1 MYMLSTVIS
10 QTGECNAQHA
20 TDLCFLNQWGY
31 STLLLIIIGIGL
43 VYLLFKKRKFLVDNL
58 KWIAGT
64 VFIAGFLIYWYAFNE
79 GGSDSNSIALAF
91 RSALSSMEMFASHS
105 DLLEVPEDLHHDPFY
120 MTIFSVIHFLA
131 VIVSAVFIIKLL
143 GFRFISWVRLCM
155 ANLSRKKKCRLFIFW
170 GVNDNAILLANSI
183 RKKAAEPKGK
193 NEEGWENCKFIFVRL
208 LSANESSSH
217 GRFTFSHFFNSS
229 HDGTEKFIEKIEELD
244 GILVNSKFGIT
255 GRVIDKVK
263 SEFDLYKY
271 LGLRRLGN
279 LIKKYPQATFYF
291 LSPNE
296 ELNLEAVSVFKE
308 IAKCKE
314 DRVHNQVQI
323 YCHARKNNQNQ
334 KLEICDGLKHQIH
347 IIDSSNLAV
356 LQLKKNVRNHPVNF
370 VDVDTSKACVK
381 KPFTSMII
389 GFGETGRDA
398 FRFLYEFGALID
410 VNGNRN
416 PQKIYV
422 VDEHMDELKGD
433 FLMKAPALKERK
445 NELEWCEEM
454 SIHSERFWE
463 KFSEIIHDLNYV
475 VIAIGNDNEGMAL
488 AIDLYEYAYRY
499 RKDCFND
506 FRIYLRVN
514 GSCNT
519 IQLKQIKEYFNI
531 YGNTRDVIITFGA
544 QEEIFS
550 YDVVSTDVLE
560 VLAKEFYYAYQKIMI
575 DAMPETN
582 EKEIEEK
589 KKAKESLKQTA
600 EEEWNARREA
610 LQDKHSLDAQIKL
623 AYQEEQDRA
632 NVWHIDTKKF
642 LAGAMGEDGKDN
654 KERLKEMVE
663 LTQRD
668 AHTLNYSKVCD
679 VVSSTLFDNLS
690 KCEHLRW
697 NACMELQGF
706 VTCDGDKDFQQK
718 KHKCIVDNDILRSK
732 YPETIPYDQC
742 VVELSFRL
750 KKN

>member
-1 MYMLSTVIS
+1 MM
-10 QTGECNAQHA
+10 EE
-20 TDLCFLNQWGY
+20 
-31 STLLLIIIGIGL
+31 IIM
-43 VYLLFKKRKFLVDNL
+43 K
-58 KWIAGT
+58 
-64 VFIAGFLIYWYAFNE
+64 
-79 GGSDSNSIALAF
+79 
-91 RSALSSMEMFASHS
+91 
-105 DLLEVPEDLHHDPFY
+105 
-120 MTIFSVIHFLA
+120 LA
-131 VIVSAVFIIKLL
+131 VIYHSETENTKQAAEWIADGMNEVSGVEARAFSIEKVDEDFVKEAKGIVVGSPSYMAQMTPQIHNWLFEKAGELEFPGKMGGAFATEQYTHGGGTQVIQSILTIEMVKGMLCYSGGMACGKPVIHL
-143 GFRFISWVRLCM
+143 GPV
-155 ANLSRKKKCRLFIFW
+155 
-170 GVNDNAILLANSI
+170 GVNNNM
-183 RKKAAEPKGK
+183 
-193 NEEGWENCKFIFVRL
+193 
-208 LSANESSSH
+208 
-217 GRFTFSHFFNSS
+217 
-229 HDGTEKFIEKIEELD
+229 EKFN
-244 GILVNSKFGIT
+244 GM
-255 GRVIDKVK
+255 
-263 SEFDLYKY
+263 
-271 LGLRRLGN
+271 GN
-279 LIKKYPQATFYF
+279 Y
-291 LSPNE
+291 
-296 ELNLEAVSVFKE
+296 
-308 IAKCKE
+308 
-314 DRVHNQVQI
+314 
-323 YCHARKNNQNQ
+323 
-334 KLEICDGLKHQIH
+334 
-347 IIDSSNLAV
+347 
-356 LQLKKNVRNHPVNF
+356 
-370 VDVDTSKACVK
+370 
-381 KPFTSMII
+381 
-389 GFGETGRDA
+389 
-398 FRFLYEFGALID
+398 
-410 VNGNRN
+410 
-416 PQKIYV
+416 
-422 VDEHMDELKGD
+422 
-433 FLMKAPALKERK
+433 
-445 NELEWCEEM
+445 
-454 SIHSERFWE
+454 
-463 KFSEIIHDLNYV
+463 
-475 VIAIGNDNEGMAL
+475 
-488 AIDLYEYAYRY
+488 
-499 RKDCFND
+499 
-506 FRIYLRVN
+506 
-514 GSCNT
+514 
-519 IQLKQIKEYFNI
+519 KEYFNI

-610 LQDKHSLDAQIKL
+610 LQDKHSLNAQIKL

>member
-1 MYMLSTVIS
+1 MTEIRKNIISVITVCYNAKSNLEKTILSV
-10 QTGECNAQHA
+10 
-20 TDLCFLNQWGY
+20 LNQTY
-31 STLLLIIIGIGL
+31 SNIEYIII
-43 VYLLFKKRKFLVDNL
+43 D
-58 KWIAGT
+58 
-64 VFIAGFLIYWYAFNE
+64 
-79 GGSDSNSIALAF
+79 GGSTDGTIDIIKRYDDKITYWQSEPDNGIYDAMNKGIQKANGEWINFMNAGDL
-91 RSALSSMEMFASHS
+91 FASTMILQQML
-105 DLLEVPEDLHHDPFY
+105 D
-120 MTIFSVIHFLA
+120 A
-131 VIVSAVFIIKLL
+131 IKP
-143 GFRFISWVRLCM
+143 GVR
-155 ANLSRKKKCRLFIFW
+155 
-170 GVNDNAILLANSI
+170 ILRI
-183 RKKAAEPKGK
+183 
-193 NEEGWENCKFIFVRL
+193 
-208 LSANESSSH
+208 
-217 GRFTFSHFFNSS
+217 
-229 HDGTEKFIEKIEELD
+229 
-244 GILVNSKFGIT
+244 
-255 GRVIDKVK
+255 
-263 SEFDLYKY
+263 
-271 LGLRRLGN
+271 
-279 LIKKYPQATFYF
+279 
-291 LSPNE
+291 
-296 ELNLEAVSVFKE
+296 
-308 IAKCKE
+308 
-314 DRVHNQVQI
+314 
-323 YCHARKNNQNQ
+323 
-334 KLEICDGLKHQIH
+334 
-347 IIDSSNLAV
+347 
-356 LQLKKNVRNHPVNF
+356 
-370 VDVDTSKACVK
+370 
-381 KPFTSMII
+381 
-389 GFGETGRDA
+389 
-398 FRFLYEFGALID
+398 
-410 VNGNRN
+410 
-416 PQKIYV
+416 
-422 VDEHMDELKGD
+422 
-433 FLMKAPALKERK
+433 
-445 NELEWCEEM
+445 
-454 SIHSERFWE
+454 
-463 KFSEIIHDLNYV
+463 

-610 LQDKHSLDAQIKL
+610 LQDKHSLNAQIKL

>member
-1 MYMLSTVIS
+1 M
-10 QTGECNAQHA
+10 
-20 TDLCFLNQWGY
+20 
-31 STLLLIIIGIGL
+31 
-43 VYLLFKKRKFLVDNL
+43 
-58 KWIAGT
+58 
-64 VFIAGFLIYWYAFNE
+64 
-79 GGSDSNSIALAF
+79 
-91 RSALSSMEMFASHS
+91 
-105 DLLEVPEDLHHDPFY
+105 
-120 MTIFSVIHFLA
+120 
-131 VIVSAVFIIKLL
+131 
-143 GFRFISWVRLCM
+143 
-155 ANLSRKKKCRLFIFW
+155 
-170 GVNDNAILLANSI
+170 
-183 RKKAAEPKGK
+183 
-193 NEEGWENCKFIFVRL
+193 
-208 LSANESSSH
+208 
-217 GRFTFSHFFNSS
+217 
-229 HDGTEKFIEKIEELD
+229 
-244 GILVNSKFGIT
+244 
-255 GRVIDKVK
+255 
-263 SEFDLYKY
+263 
-271 LGLRRLGN
+271 
-279 LIKKYPQATFYF
+279 
-291 LSPNE
+291 
-296 ELNLEAVSVFKE
+296 
-308 IAKCKE
+308 
-314 DRVHNQVQI
+314 
-323 YCHARKNNQNQ
+323 
-334 KLEICDGLKHQIH
+334 
-347 IIDSSNLAV
+347 
-356 LQLKKNVRNHPVNF
+356 
-370 VDVDTSKACVK
+370 
-381 KPFTSMII
+381 
-389 GFGETGRDA
+389 
-398 FRFLYEFGALID
+398 ID

-422 VDEHMDELKGD
+422 VDEHIDELKGD

>member
-1 MYMLSTVIS
+1 
-10 QTGECNAQHA
+10 
-20 TDLCFLNQWGY
+20 
-31 STLLLIIIGIGL
+31 
-43 VYLLFKKRKFLVDNL
+43 
-58 KWIAGT
+58 
-64 VFIAGFLIYWYAFNE
+64 
-79 GGSDSNSIALAF
+79 
-91 RSALSSMEMFASHS
+91 ME
-105 DLLEVPEDLHHDPFY
+105 
-120 MTIFSVIHFLA
+120 
-131 VIVSAVFIIKLL
+131 
-143 GFRFISWVRLCM
+143 
-155 ANLSRKKKCRLFIFW
+155 
-170 GVNDNAILLANSI
+170 
-183 RKKAAEPKGK
+183 
-193 NEEGWENCKFIFVRL
+193 
-208 LSANESSSH
+208 
-217 GRFTFSHFFNSS
+217 
-229 HDGTEKFIEKIEELD
+229 
-244 GILVNSKFGIT
+244 
-255 GRVIDKVK
+255 
-263 SEFDLYKY
+263 
-271 LGLRRLGN
+271 
-279 LIKKYPQATFYF
+279 
-291 LSPNE
+291 
-296 ELNLEAVSVFKE
+296 
-308 IAKCKE
+308 
-314 DRVHNQVQI
+314 
-323 YCHARKNNQNQ
+323 
-334 KLEICDGLKHQIH
+334 
-347 IIDSSNLAV
+347 
-356 LQLKKNVRNHPVNF
+356 
-370 VDVDTSKACVK
+370 
-381 KPFTSMII
+381 
-389 GFGETGRDA
+389 
-398 FRFLYEFGALID
+398 
-410 VNGNRN
+410 
-416 PQKIYV
+416 
-422 VDEHMDELKGD
+422 
-433 FLMKAPALKERK
+433 
-445 NELEWCEEM
+445 
-454 SIHSERFWE
+454 
-463 KFSEIIHDLNYV
+463 
-475 VIAIGNDNEGMAL
+475 
-488 AIDLYEYAYRY
+488 
-499 RKDCFND
+499 
-506 FRIYLRVN
+506 
-514 GSCNT
+514 
-519 IQLKQIKEYFNI
+519 
-531 YGNTRDVIITFGA
+531 